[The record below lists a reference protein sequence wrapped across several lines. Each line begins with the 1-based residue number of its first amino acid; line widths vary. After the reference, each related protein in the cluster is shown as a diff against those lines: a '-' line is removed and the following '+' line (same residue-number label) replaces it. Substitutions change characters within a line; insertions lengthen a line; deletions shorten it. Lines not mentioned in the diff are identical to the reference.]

1 MIVILSV
8 QLGQLPSTY
17 DTTLVVVDWA
27 RFKLQL
33 MQVVMRVMV
42 LALQTTAQI
51 SRFMRASMLDI
62 LSQDYLRTARA
73 NDLSE
78 ITVVMVHV
86 LRHSMISVITVIA
99 LDVPRIF
106 GVADRTFQHYRRCP
120 LSRA

>member
-17 DTTLVVVDWA
+17 GTTLVVVDRA

-33 MQVVMRVMV
+33 MRVMV

-86 LRHSMISVITVIA
+86 LRHSMIPVITVIA
-99 LDVPRIF
+99 LDVPQIF